1 MGKKE
6 FNKWIFKTI
15 FFPLLMDIFCEV
27 FISFLTI
34 RIAFEVGVIT
44 DNFLNGETTFILNFR
59 YILILL
65 GLLIIITPF
74 IQYINYMLWNK
85 NFDKLHLY
93 TFKKFLYRDYDIKN
107 YYNDKEL
114 TYKLEWDTALLGIR
128 LWNFLPDIIT
138 GLFIL
143 MYVGYNLIK
152 LSISLGTITILIS
165 SIIILIPLIYRSKVK
180 KQELFTQEIN
190 EKLTKTYYQL
200 IENIPFIKVK
210 NLYKQ
215 ARLTLSE
222 KYRNR
227 YKIDKNSHKIECSLS
242 FFNDISKVVLNIGLF
257 LLGLYFVSLKHL
269 TVGDLARYMIIINLL
284 ENGFIKFYR
293 SLPLIEKIKVSYKRS
308 IELLYPSEK
317 GKTKLNAFYNLS
329 FNNVSYG
336 YNRNDNIIKNLF
348 FTINRGDIV
357 ALVGKNG
364 AGKSTIAK
372 ILTKLLT
379 NYQGNIL
386 LNNIELKDINPEN
399 LRDLIIYCTQSPQLF
414 NGTVYE
420 NIKIVDKCDSCD
432 KDIITYMKDFNL
444 YEIKDKIV
452 EDNGNNLSGG
462 QRQAI
467 MLARVFLKAKDVLIL
482 DEPLNFLDL
491 DKQKVVFNYLSMCSQ
506 KGKTVIMITHNSKL
520 INFANKIIRLSY

>member
-1 MGKKE
+1 
-6 FNKWIFKTI
+6 
-15 FFPLLMDIFCEV
+15 MDIFCEV

-317 GKTKLNAFYNLS
+317 
-329 FNNVSYG
+329 V
-336 YNRNDNIIKNLF
+336 
-348 FTINRGDIV
+348 
-357 ALVGKNG
+357 
-364 AGKSTIAK
+364 
-372 ILTKLLT
+372 
-379 NYQGNIL
+379 
-386 LNNIELKDINPEN
+386 
-399 LRDLIIYCTQSPQLF
+399 
-414 NGTVYE
+414 
-420 NIKIVDKCDSCD
+420 
-432 KDIITYMKDFNL
+432 
-444 YEIKDKIV
+444 
-452 EDNGNNLSGG
+452 
-462 QRQAI
+462 RQ
-467 MLARVFLKAKDVLIL
+467 
-482 DEPLNFLDL
+482 N
-491 DKQKVVFNYLSMCSQ
+491 
-506 KGKTVIMITHNSKL
+506 
-520 INFANKIIRLSY
+520 